1 MDAVRADGR
10 NLTHPRRMHTLTADT
25 AMTRRPF
32 HAGHPGSA
40 SHTSSPGRGFT
51 LIEMMIVVAIIA
63 ILSMIALP
71 NYREHVRRAKRAEAQ
86 AVLME
91 AAQFMQRYY
100 SANDRYTTAAGT
112 VSVEAEQKTS
122 GANSVSILPATLRK
136 SPGTGTGTAS
146 NYTVAVFARDKPPS
160 FTLKATPADSMS
172 GDKCGTLVLN
182 SLGTRSIV
190 STATGVTAADCWK

>member
-1 MDAVRADGR
+1 M
-10 NLTHPRRMHTLTADT
+10 TH
-25 AMTRRPF
+25 RPS

-51 LIEMMIVVAIIA
+51 LIEMMVVVAIIA
-63 ILSMIALP
+63 ILAAIALP

-136 SPGTGTGTAS
+136 SPSTGTAS

-160 FTLKATPADSMS
+160 FTLKATPAGSMS
-172 GDKCGTLVLN
+172 DDKCGTLVLN
-182 SLGTRSIV
+182 SLGTRSIA
-190 STATGVTAADCWK
+190 STTVGVTAADCWK